1 MGSNIVFPPKTKNRL
16 EILLPGIYLDK
27 AIIQKDMCTP
37 MFIAALFT
45 VANTWKQLKHPM
57 ADEWI
62 KKTWYIYTLD
72 Y

>member
-1 MGSNIVFPPKTKNRL
+1 MTINPTLGHISEQNYNSKRYVHPL
-16 EILLPGIYLDK
+16 
-27 AIIQKDMCTP
+27 
-37 MFIAALFT
+37 FIAALFT

>member
-1 MGSNIVFPPKTKNRL
+1 
-16 EILLPGIYLDK
+16 
-27 AIIQKDMCTP
+27 MCTP